1 MSQVKAKLQE
11 DLKVAMKEKDQFKRD
26 TIRFLMSAIKQVE
39 VDERKTLSDDDIYK
53 IIQKSVKQREEAV
66 KQYREAGRDDLADKE
81 EKEAVLLKS
90 YLPEQ
95 LDEEALRKIVAETI
109 AESGATSM
117 KEMGSVIKSVMAKV
131 GSRAD
136 GKSVSAI
143 VKELLS

>member
-66 KQYREAGRDDLADKE
+66 KQYREAGREDLADKE
-81 EKEAVLLKS
+81 EKEALLLKS

>member
-81 EKEAVLLKS
+81 EKEALLLKS

>member
-81 EKEAVLLKS
+81 EKEALLLKS

-131 GSRAD
+131 GSRTD

>member
-66 KQYREAGRDDLADKE
+66 KQYREAGREDLADKE
-81 EKEAVLLKS
+81 EKEALLLKS
-90 YLPEQ
+90 YLLEQ